1 MRLDFATLAFGYTV
15 KAGGGTPNWATAL
28 GQSTKNNYRINDT
41 PDIKELLK
49 GMIYSSA
56 DLSKISSKIGKGG
69 ATVTGN
75 MPNNPFVIASVFAKV
90 YINDILVPGGKFIL
104 LITRDDSASH
114 AGRLRLKYGPHNTF
128 LDTNGRS
135 YSNNDFFSLVR
146 SQVGLADNACWFV
159 SDISIHN
166 QNELR
171 LKAIFVDK
179 QKPVEYADT
188 PALHRAWEE
197 LAPEIPDLIER
208 KIGENVLLY
217 GVPGAGKSWTIKKEY
232 CSNEDQMERIVFHP
246 DYTYSDFVGQIMPI
260 ASRSGDKIAYRFVP
274 GPFTRI
280 LKQAINNPNED
291 FFLVIEEINRGNAPA
306 IFGDIFQLLDRSQG
320 GINEPP
326 QGNSVYGI
334 TNADIARCVFIDD
347 ESRATDSD
355 IECAQKQQV
364 YIPSNLSIIATM
376 NTSDQN
382 VFTLDT
388 AFQRRWSMRN
398 IDNDIEDKRNENFS
412 SNSIC
417 DTGVT
422 WKTFVR
428 EMNDFIVAE
437 NDGLSSCEDK
447 RFGIYLVTK
456 NELSFNKK
464 WA

>member
-1 MRLDFATLAFGYTV
+1 M
-15 KAGGGTPNWATAL
+15 
-28 GQSTKNNYRINDT
+28 
-41 PDIKELLK
+41 
-49 GMIYSSA
+49 SA
-56 DLSKISSKIGKGG
+56 
-69 ATVTGN
+69 
-75 MPNNPFVIASVFAKV
+75 
-90 YINDILVPGGKFIL
+90 
-104 LITRDDSASH
+104 
-114 AGRLRLKYGPHNTF
+114 
-128 LDTNGRS
+128 
-135 YSNNDFFSLVR
+135 
-146 SQVGLADNACWFV
+146 NACWFV
-159 SDISIHN
+159 SDISIQN

-171 LKAIFVDK
+171 LNAVFVDK
-179 QKPVEYADT
+179 QNSVEYANT
-188 PALHRAWEE
+188 SALHAAWEE

-232 CSNEDQMERIVFHP
+232 CSDENQMERVVFHP
-246 DYTYSDFVGQIMPI
+246 DYTYSDFVGQIMPVT
-260 ASRSGDKIAYRFVP
+260 SRSGDKIAYRFVP

-280 LKQAINNPNED
+280 LKQAIKNTNED

-326 QGNSVYGI
+326 VGNSVYGI

-347 ESRATDSD
+347 ELQATDSD
-355 IECAQKQQV
+355 IEYAQKQQV

-398 IDNDIEDKRNENFS
+398 IDNDIEDKRHENFL

-428 EMNDFIVAE
+428 EMNDFIVTE

-447 RFGIYLVTK
+447 RFGIYFVTK
-456 NELSFNKK
+456 NELSSPQK
-464 WA
+464 WAEKVLKYLWDDVFKFDRDKVFNTTKNHSLDKVIKCFTEADPDKRFSVFTENVKRKLLTESSVAEVE